1 MRTLLQ
7 DIRYG
12 FRMLARNPSF
22 TLVAVL
28 TLALGIGASTA
39 MFSVINTFILNP
51 VPLADENR
59 LVEINKI
66 DKARGDWRMRAS
78 PRVYRNLEDRPDI
91 FEQTASFIDCSI
103 DISGDEFAERVVG
116 YEVTPGFFEVL
127 GVKPALGRVFHKD
140 EGLPGS
146 EDVVIISHSLWQSH
160 FGGDT
165 EIIGKKLTTKDRI
178 SGVRIFTIVGVM
190 PPHFRFPSRYALY
203 WRPFQFTSRVL
214 DGYEG
219 SLPNWWA
226 IALLKA
232 GVSHK
237 KAQAFLDLLKQRLEA
252 DSPNWWKG
260 WIIRARPLRD
270 FLVDPELQKTLWTLM
285 GAVGLILLI
294 ACANLANL
302 QLVRTESRLREVSV
316 RMALGAGR
324 QRIIRQ
330 LLTES
335 LLLSLLG
342 GLGGVL
348 ITVWGIKILSRLV
361 PSWSALVR
369 PVEIDRATLL
379 CALILSVATGVG
391 FGLYPAW
398 HACRIRLSESL
409 KESAPM
415 TSASLG
421 WAFFRNAMV
430 VVEVTLAFVLLV
442 GAALMIRSV
451 IHVLRVDPGYDPK
464 DLARIHV
471 PGRLGPVET
480 GDRER
485 SHSQLLV
492 LAGRIAALPG
502 TMATGLIGRGWT
514 TSDWQVQGHDKPIRF
529 RVARVGVGQ
538 FDPFRAMGIP
548 LREGRLFQQTDT
560 SEGQTSIV
568 VNESLARLCWPGDSA
583 VGKKVWRGRGSD
595 ISIRTVIGVVG
606 DYKEY
611 SYDQNVKAIFY
622 EPYQR
627 QEIRADCVMVRTSL
641 DPASLMQGVRR
652 GVKETLGDTYA
663 YAPSIEWM
671 EQMLWASTY
680 SRRLYT
686 SFLSAFG
693 GAGLFLSALG
703 VGGVLAYMVTRR
715 TREIGIR
722 MALGAE
728 RGDVFKL
735 VLKKGLLLIIV
746 GLIIGVAGAL
756 ALTRVLRSLL
766 YDVAPTDPMT
776 FIFVSLLLMV
786 VGLVACYIPARR
798 ATKIDPMVALRYE

>member
-1 MRTLLQ
+1 MITLWQ

-12 FRMLARNPSF
+12 FRMLARNPGF
-22 TLVAVL
+22 TVVAVL
-28 TLALGIGASTA
+28 TLSLGIGASTA
-39 MFSVINTFILNP
+39 MFSVVNVFILNP
-51 VPLADENR
+51 VPLADGNR
-59 LVEINKI
+59 LVEIIEI
-66 DKARGDWRMRAS
+66 DQARGDWLRTS

-91 FEQTASFIDCSI
+91 FEQTASFMHDSI
-103 DISGDEFAERVVG
+103 DISGDEFAEEVSG
-116 YEVTPGFFEVL
+116 YEVTPGFFEIL
-127 GVKPALGRVFHKD
+127 GVKPALGRVFHKH

-146 EDVVIISHSLWQSH
+146 EDVVIISNSLWQSH

-165 EIIGKKLTTKDRI
+165 EIIGKKLTTKDRA
-178 SGVRIFTIVGVM
+178 SRVRIFTIVGVM
-190 PPHFRFPSRYALY
+190 PPHFRFPWRNTLY
-203 WRPFQFTSRVL
+203 WRPFQFTNKML
-214 DGYEG
+214 DSYKGL
-219 SLPNWWA
+219 LPNWGA
-226 IALLKA
+226 IALVKA

-237 KAQAFLDLLKQRLEA
+237 KAQAFLGVLKQRLEA
-252 DSPNWWKG
+252 DSPKRWKDR
-260 WIIRARPLRD
+260 IIRARPLRD

-285 GAVGLILLI
+285 GAVSLVLLI

-302 QLVRTESRLREVSV
+302 QLVRTESRFREVSV
-316 RMALGAGR
+316 RMTLGAGR

-335 LLLSLLG
+335 LFLSLLG

-348 ITVWGIKILSRLV
+348 TAVWGIEILSHLI
-361 PSWSALVR
+361 PTWSPLVR

-379 CALILSVATGVG
+379 CALVLSVATGVG

-421 WAFFRNAMV
+421 WAFFRNAV
-430 VVEVTLAFVLLV
+430 VVGEVTLAFVLLV

-451 IHVLRVDPGYDPK
+451 IHVLRIDPGYNPK
-464 DLARIHV
+464 NLARIHV
-471 PGRLGPVET
+471 PIRLGPVET

-485 SHSQLLV
+485 SQSQLLA

-502 TMATGLIGRGWT
+502 TRATGLIGRGFT
-514 TSDWQVQGHDKPIRF
+514 TSYWQVPGHDEPIRF
-529 RVARVGVGQ
+529 RSARVGVGR
-538 FDPFRAMGIP
+538 FDPFRAVGIP

-583 VGKKVWRGRGSD
+583 VGKKVWHGSGSD
-595 ISIRTVIGVVG
+595 ISIRTVVGVVG
-606 DYKEY
+606 DYNQY
-611 SYDQNVKAIFY
+611 GYDENVEATFY

-627 QEIRADCVMVRTSL
+627 QEIRADVVMVRTSL
-641 DPASLMQGVRR
+641 DKASLMKGIRR
-652 GVKETLGDTYA
+652 EVKETLADTYA
-663 YAPSIEWM
+663 YAPSVEWM
-671 EQMLWASTY
+671 EHVLWASTY

-686 SFLSAFG
+686 NFLCAFG

-703 VGGVLAYMVTRR
+703 VGGILAYTVTRR

-722 MALGAE
+722 MVLGAE

-735 VLKKGLLLIIV
+735 VLKKGLFLIVV
-746 GLIIGVAGAL
+746 GLVIGAGCAL
-756 ALTRVLRSLL
+756 AMTRVLRSLL
-766 YDVAPTDPMT
+766 FGVTATDPMT
-776 FIFVSLLLMV
+776 FVAVSLLLIV
-786 VGLVACYIPARR
+786 VGLIACLIPARH
-798 ATKIDPMVALRYE
+798 ATKIDPINALRYE